1 MIMIRKSDMAVAAGA
16 FLLLLL
22 AGAVLLT
29 VMHWFGLAV
38 LLALIAGLTIA
49 VQFELYRRTQYLFN
63 KPQQNYRQVE
73 ALFSLFSQIR
83 PRAPLPPLR
92 HFAIS
97 PDFANLLISL
107 VREIR
112 PRAIVELGSGTST
125 ILNAYLLEAQG
136 EGRVYALDH
145 EEQYL
150 RETGDQ
156 IKKHGLSA
164 WVDLRHAPLQP
175 LTLDNR
181 NWQWYDRKAF
191 ENLPPIDLLI
201 VDGPP
206 HTLQSLS
213 RYPAL
218 PVLLDKLSP
227 TGVVLLDD
235 AARPDETETV
245 RRWLVAHPEFV
256 CSKIDNEKGA
266 VILRRKQ

>member
-1 MIMIRKSDMAVAAGA
+1 MIMIRKSDIAVAAGA
-16 FLLLLL
+16 FLLLLV

-49 VQFELYRRTQYLFN
+49 VQFELYRRVQYLFN

-156 IKKHGLSA
+156 IQKHGLTD

-175 LTLDNR
+175 PLDCRRPAAHASILVPVSGAAGIARQAEPGRCGAARRCGPGRRNR
-181 NWQWYDRKAF
+181 NRAP
-191 ENLPPIDLLI
+191 LARRA
-201 VDGPP
+201 
-206 HTLQSLS
+206 S
-213 RYPAL
+213 R
-218 PVLLDKLSP
+218 
-227 TGVVLLDD
+227 
-235 AARPDETETV
+235 V
-245 RRWLVAHPEFV
+245 RFHQNR
-256 CSKIDNEKGA
+256 
-266 VILRRKQ
+266 Q